1 MSSDNERNAV
11 SSAVARFLQRERLA
25 RGLSLAAVAAK
36 AGLSYQM
43 VGFVEKEERNP
54 TLDTLLRI
62 THALDLDLAE
72 VIKNAQKAASRRS
85 ARARPKSERTP

>member
-1 MSSDNERNAV
+1 MTSDSNRRAVLSAV
-11 SSAVARFLQRERLA
+11 SRILREERLK

-36 AGLSYQM
+36 AGISYQM

-62 THALDLDLAE
+62 TEALEIDFVK
-72 VIKNAQKAASRRS
+72 VITRAQKSVS
-85 ARARPKSERTP
+85 KN